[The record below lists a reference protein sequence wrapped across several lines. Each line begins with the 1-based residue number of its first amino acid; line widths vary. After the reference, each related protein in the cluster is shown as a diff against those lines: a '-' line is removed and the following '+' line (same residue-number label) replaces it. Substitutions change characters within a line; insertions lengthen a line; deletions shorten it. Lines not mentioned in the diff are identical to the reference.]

1 MKRCIRIGGIGFLI
15 LCVLLVGGCFKKGN
29 QNASSEKVKLYFYD
43 EHKGAL
49 VMEER
54 SIAVAKDIS
63 KEKMML
69 AVLDALSKGPEAG
82 NQGIKPISFNI
93 EQAILKENIAFIN
106 FDKSYNTLDVPTQ
119 IIQRAMLV
127 YTLTELDFIDKV
139 EFFVADLP
147 LVNSKGDKIDA
158 VERKD
163 ILINALNPKPPT
175 STQTITLYFPS
186 LADQKLHKELR
197 EIRVN
202 NNTPIEEYIMAELIK
217 GPTTEGLVRILPADT
232 KVTDIKTQDG
242 VCQIDLSYD
251 LQVTHA
257 DNLIDK
263 NLIIYSIVNSLTDIS
278 RIQKVLF
285 LKEGKKQT
293 EFNIAT
299 QSGGVF
305 ERNEEFILQNP

>member
-1 MKRCIRIGGIGFLI
+1 M
-15 LCVLLVGGCFKKGN
+15 
-29 QNASSEKVKLYFYD
+29 
-43 EHKGAL
+43 
-49 VMEER
+49 
-54 SIAVAKDIS
+54 
-63 KEKMML
+63 
-69 AVLDALSKGPEAG
+69 
-82 NQGIKPISFNI
+82 
-93 EQAILKENIAFIN
+93 
-106 FDKSYNTLDVPTQ
+106 
-119 IIQRAMLV
+119 
-127 YTLTELDFIDKV
+127 
-139 EFFVADLP
+139 
-147 LVNSKGDKIDA
+147 
-158 VERKD
+158 
-163 ILINALNPKPPT
+163 
-175 STQTITLYFPS
+175 
-186 LADQKLHKELR
+186 
-197 EIRVN
+197 N

>member
-1 MKRCIRIGGIGFLI
+1 M
-15 LCVLLVGGCFKKGN
+15 
-29 QNASSEKVKLYFYD
+29 LYFQ
-43 EHKGAL
+43 
-49 VMEER
+49 EEIKKVIQQQYTDLEVIFSASPNVETGHLSIPCFSFSKILRR
-54 SIAVAKDIS
+54 SSKDI
-63 KEKMML
+63 
-69 AVLDALSKGPEAG
+69 ADDLSE
-82 NQGIKPISFNI
+82 
-93 EQAILKENIAFIN
+93 L
-106 FDKSYNTLDVPTQ
+106 
-119 IIQRAMLV
+119 IQS
-127 YTLTELDFIDKV
+127 LDFIDKV

-186 LADQKLHKELR
+186 LEDQKLHKELR

-202 NNTPIEEYIMAELIK
+202 NNTPVEEYVMAELIK
-217 GPTTEGLVRILPADT
+217 GPTTDGLVRILPADT
-232 KVTDIKTQDG
+232 KVSDIKTQDG

-251 LQVTHA
+251 LQVTHTE
-257 DNLIDK
+257 NLIDK
-263 NLIIYSIVNSLTDIS
+263 NLIIYSIVNSLTDLS

-305 ERNEEFILQNP
+305 ERNEAFILQNP